1 MIADNRSDL
10 PMVIKEIMMRL
21 RPGDTLRLTRILLD
35 EDKDEAMLFL
45 KECLRPQL
53 DRATRDH

>member
-1 MIADNRSDL
+1 
-10 PMVIKEIMMRL
+10 MVIKEVIMKL
-21 RPGDTLRLTRILLD
+21 QPEDTLRLTRILFD

-53 DRATRDH
+53 DILTRDH